1 MNTPYTQYSARL
13 LYAAVCACLLAYIC
27 VPGVT
32 HGYFT
37 TNQEAV
43 ALRDN
48 VALYT
53 VSYAFGSD
61 ERDFYMPIM
70 AVRDLAHDSG
80 TENLGFEILEGG
92 DTATTTGTAVGLVLS
107 NAEIIDGMYK
117 VPKGYV
123 GKFTLVVLYSVTP
136 GNDETDY
143 ALHVQEL
150 PFKMGTDKEYQHLN
164 ETELQYYVTKKVE
177 LNTRD

>member
-1 MNTPYTQYSARL
+1 MNTSYTQYSARL
-13 LYAAVCACLLAYIC
+13 LYAAACACLLAFISGPA
-27 VPGVT
+27 VA

-43 ALRDN
+43 VLRGN
-48 VALYT
+48 IALYT
-53 VSYAFGSD
+53 ISYAFGSE

-70 AVRDLAHDSG
+70 AIRDLAHDSG
-80 TENLGFEILEGG
+80 TEHLGFEILEGG
-92 DTATTTGTAVGLVLS
+92 EAATTTGTAVGLVLS
-107 NAEIIDGMYK
+107 NADIVDGMYK
-117 VPKGYV
+117 VPKGYT
-123 GKFTLVVLYSVTP
+123 GRFTLVVLYSVLP

-150 PFKMGTDKEYQHLN
+150 PFRMGEDKAYQHLN
-164 ETELQYYVTKKVE
+164 ETELQYYVTEKVE